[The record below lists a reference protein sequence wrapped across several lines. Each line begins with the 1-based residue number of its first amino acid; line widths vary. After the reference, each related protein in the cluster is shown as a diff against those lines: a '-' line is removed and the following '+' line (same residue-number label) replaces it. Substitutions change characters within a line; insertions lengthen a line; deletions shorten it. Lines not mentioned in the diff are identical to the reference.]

1 LIYLRASGVPHI
13 VGKLSM
19 RVTTLLQTSPQL
31 KVFTKSYGLPKL
43 RDTQF
48 SGQNDIWVQAPWPS
62 IKNII
67 RGKVMASPKSG
78 LWWVL
83 WVRACPWLVDA
94 PKCFNHALTNL
105 LFNLCRFMWIIDSFV
120 THCSPHPKAPAHP
133 STLKCYELK
142 AYPNSFWCFHFWIH
156 IWVFQGV
163 WGCVTNDMITYNI
176 LWNNNQN

>member
-1 LIYLRASGVPHI
+1 LRASGVPHI

-78 LWWVL
+78 L
-83 WVRACPWLVDA
+83 
-94 PKCFNHALTNL
+94 
-105 LFNLCRFMWIIDSFV
+105 
-120 THCSPHPKAPAHP
+120 
-133 STLKCYELK
+133 
-142 AYPNSFWCFHFWIH
+142 
-156 IWVFQGV
+156 
-163 WGCVTNDMITYNI
+163 
-176 LWNNNQN
+176 